1 MLNILETHL
10 REGDRVYSIG
20 SPRTYI
26 GRVTKV
32 LPTLFYAVDQSGL
45 EAGYAMCP
53 DRMILVER

>member
-1 MLNILETHL
+1 MLNIPETHL

-32 LPTLFYAVDQSGL
+32 LPTLFYCSTSSLNDTFQNPSRSSMA
-45 EAGYAMCP
+45 
-53 DRMILVER
+53 IN